1 MSDKTFKP
9 ISAFDLACATETAAL
24 LVGTNSNGDTLKD
37 ARRVFLRLVGE
48 VWRLRAKCRYQRQR
62 IEDLEQRIGA
72 PRLESAPV
80 EGAKQLPEV
89 ASG

>member
-1 MSDKTFKP
+1 MSNFKP

-24 LVGTNSNGDTLKD
+24 LVGTNSNGATLKD

-62 IEDLEQRIGA
+62 IEDLERERGA
-72 PRLESAPV
+72 PRLESVPAEAV
-80 EGAKQLPEV
+80 KQLSE
-89 ASG
+89 AT